1 MADRIKRCI
10 QMLMMIMSYIKATV
24 RDLIWSIL
32 INKEVVDQFWL
43 VRSHE
48 ARSSDLLSMKIG

>member
-1 MADRIKRCI
+1 
-10 QMLMMIMSYIKATV
+10 MLIRIMSYIKATV

>member
-24 RDLIWSIL
+24 RDLIWSIS
-32 INKEVVDQFWL
+32 INEEVVDQFWV

>member
-1 MADRIKRCI
+1 
-10 QMLMMIMSYIKATV
+10 MLMMIMSYIKATV
-24 RDLIWSIL
+24 RDLIWSIS
-32 INKEVVDQFWL
+32 INEEVVDQFWV